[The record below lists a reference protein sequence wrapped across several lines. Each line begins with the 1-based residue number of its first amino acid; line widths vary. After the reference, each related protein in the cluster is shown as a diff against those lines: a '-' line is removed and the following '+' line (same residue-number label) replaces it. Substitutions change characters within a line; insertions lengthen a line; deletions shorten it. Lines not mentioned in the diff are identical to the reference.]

1 MLQLNLGGSPK
12 ERTKD
17 GVTFEPE
24 NPGEGKERHR
34 QVVGR
39 SSFCTPGP
47 SASVKSQSHAH
58 MPGQRFRAH
67 NGSGNAVSLEVG
79 RTSDGTSD
87 GILAKKKKVWRSPG
101 RICLGHGSKDPIL
114 TLAAYGEWPGGES
127 L

>member
-34 QVVGR
+34 QLVGR

-58 MPGQRFRAH
+58 MPGRAWSQRFRAH
-67 NGSGNAVSLEVG
+67 NGSGNAVSLEVDG
-79 RTSDGTSD
+79 TSDGTSRLFG
-87 GILAKKKKVWRSPG
+87 GISW
-101 RICLGHGSKDPIL
+101 
-114 TLAAYGEWPGGES
+114 
-127 L
+127 